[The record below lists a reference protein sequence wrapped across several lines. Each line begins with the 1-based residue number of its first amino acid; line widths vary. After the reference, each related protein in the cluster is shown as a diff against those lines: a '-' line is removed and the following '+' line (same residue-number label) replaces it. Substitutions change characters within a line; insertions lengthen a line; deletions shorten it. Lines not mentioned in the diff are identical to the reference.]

1 MIKNKEIPM
10 MYVSRD
16 KGITLLRPSS
26 EGVIDKKV
34 SSYANIRTIDNTRVL
49 AYTINNKQKVG
60 I

>member
-1 MIKNKEIPM
+1 MTKNNEIPM

-26 EGVIDKKV
+26 EGVNVKKV
-34 SSYANIRTIDNTRVL
+34 NSYANIKTIDNTRVL
-49 AYTINNKQKVG
+49 VYTINNKQKVG